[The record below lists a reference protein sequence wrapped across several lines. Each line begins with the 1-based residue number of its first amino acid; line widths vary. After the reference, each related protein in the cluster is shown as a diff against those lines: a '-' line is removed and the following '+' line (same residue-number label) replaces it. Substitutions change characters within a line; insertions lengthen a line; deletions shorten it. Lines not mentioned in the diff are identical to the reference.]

1 MTFLL
6 QTQKLIM
13 WNAWNLTKLIRGC
26 DSDYRTP
33 AALCVERCYCLRKRG
48 SLRVMPSDK
57 FCQVPSILHKK
68 FLCLQQKCHPWC
80 MFIWSLKGFC
90 SSMFP
95 SGGAFD
101 PLKWGQNED
110 VKGEAEDF
118 KSATIEFYGS
128 NIVYYDSFD
137 VFKAIWAKSLH
148 MNALCMM
155 KCDTQLMTRLTLGS
169 P

>member
-1 MTFLL
+1 
-6 QTQKLIM
+6 
-13 WNAWNLTKLIRGC
+13 
-26 DSDYRTP
+26 
-33 AALCVERCYCLRKRG
+33 
-48 SLRVMPSDK
+48 
-57 FCQVPSILHKK
+57 
-68 FLCLQQKCHPWC
+68 

-90 SSMFP
+90 SNMFP

-137 VFKAIWAKSLH
+137 VFKAILAKSLH
-148 MNALCMM
+148 RNALCFP
-155 KCDTQLMTRLTLGS
+155 CTGGGGSYEGGAPYTPSTLG
-169 P
+169 